1 MQPPSR
7 QRQAKASTRAVLFGD
22 GANEDPLLR
31 WASTR
36 YPPPVTFTPD
46 LPADEELFRRI
57 VEESPAAV
65 LLLTNEH
72 VPRVLYASPRVEE
85 LTGFPAEEM
94 RRHPRLWFSRLHDDD
109 AEAIS
114 ARWNHAVDDA
124 AAYKEEYRFL
134 HRNGEWRVFRDRSTP
149 VREADGSIR
158 YRQNYTEDITSERF
172 AEEQAQRSEARYR
185 ALVEHLPVIVYVDSD
200 EAEPRSLYVSPNSRE
215 ILGYDPGD
223 FLADPALWFD
233 SMHPGDLP
241 RVRAAWAEA
250 IATRQ
255 PFHAEY
261 RDVKPDGT
269 VVWVRDDSML
279 VRGDED
285 EPLFWQGVLLDITA
299 EREATRDLR
308 RSETR
313 YRTLVDQVPA
323 IMYEMGPDDERR
335 TLFVSP
341 HVEEILGYPR
351 QEWLDQPDI
360 WVELLHPDHR
370 EQELAA
376 HDLHNE
382 TGEPWQREY
391 RLIASDGR
399 EVWVRD
405 HAELVT
411 DPDGPRWLGVMLD
424 ISPQKQAEEMLR
436 LANEELEMRVL
447 TRTAELEDANEMM
460 NLEIGERRRVE
471 TELRAA
477 EERLRAVIEHLPG
490 VIYTWRVPTPEDS
503 EHTQT
508 GTYTS
513 PQIEDLLGFTPE
525 EWDGRFWET
534 RVHPHDRERVL
545 ASAQRSR
552 ETGALFDQEFRYLD
566 KAGRVVWVLERAA
579 LLSRDEG
586 GRARWFQGMI
596 LDISDRKAAEANA
609 AEAEER
615 FRAVL
620 EDGPVATYVYELL
633 PGDPPRAAMRYLS
646 PQIGEMVGYPVSHWA
661 GRPEVWL
668 EMTHP
673 DDRDQIV
680 SAFANWTEGRPWNL
694 QYRVIAADG
703 RIVWLLDRGRTT
715 EHHDD
720 GTPRVFQGAI
730 VDITE
735 LKEELE
741 ALRAQESALRSI
753 VETTPAV
760 PWTEMIDPR
769 TGRARF
775 TYIGPEAQAVFGYTA
790 EELMAETA
798 HFTRLVHPD
807 DRARVLAASE
817 RCEQT
822 GDPWNELYRVL
833 HRDGSVR
840 WVLSC
845 GRHTADSPSTWHG
858 TTIDVTRHIEHG
870 TLPLRVGEATPRG

>member
-1 MQPPSR
+1 MTSTVGEPPDEG
-7 QRQAKASTRAVLFGD
+7 LFQ
-22 GANEDPLLR
+22 
-31 WASTR
+31 
-36 YPPPVTFTPD
+36 
-46 LPADEELFRRI
+46 RI
-57 VEESPAAV
+57 VEDAPSGV
-65 LLLTNEH
+65 LVLTNER
-72 VPRVLYASPRVEE
+72 VPRVVYASPRMEE
-85 LTGFPAEEM
+85 FTGFSVDELRAQPD
-94 RRHPRLWFSRLHDDD
+94 LWLARMHEDD
-109 AEAIS
+109 AKAAS
-114 ARWNHAVDDA
+114 DRWNDAVA
-124 AAYKEEYRFL
+124 SGRRFTAEYRFL
-134 HRNGEWRVFRDRSTP
+134 HRNGEWRVFRDTSWP
-149 VREADGSIR
+149 VLEADGTIR
-158 YRQNYTEDITSERF
+158 HRQIFTEDITSKRF
-172 AEEQAQRSEARYR
+172 AEEQAHRSEARYR
-185 ALVEHLPVIVYVDSD
+185 ALVEHLPVVVYVDTD
-200 EAEPRSLYVSPNSRE
+200 EQTPRSLYVSPNSRE
-215 ILGYDPGD
+215 VLGYEPRE
-223 FLADPALWFD
+223 FLADPALWFE
-233 SMHPGDLP
+233 SMHPDDLP

-250 IATRQ
+250 LATRE

-261 RDVKPDGT
+261 RQVKPDGT

-279 VRGDED
+279 VRDDEG

-299 EREATRDLR
+299 EREAALELR
-308 RSETR
+308 QSETR

-360 WVELLHPDHR
+360 WVELLHTDDR

-376 HDLHNE
+376 HDRHNE

-424 ISPQKQAEEMLR
+424 ITPQKQAEEMLR

-447 TRTAELEDANEMM
+447 TRTAELEDANEML

-477 EERLRAVIEHLPG
+477 EERMRAVIEHLPG
-490 VIYTWRVPTPEDS
+490 VIYTWRVPAAEDS
-503 EHTQT
+503 EHTDT

-534 RVHPHDRERVL
+534 RVHPHDRERVM
-545 ASAQRSR
+545 AATRRSR
-552 ETGALFDQEFRYLD
+552 ETGALFDEEFRYLD

-586 GRARWFQGMI
+586 GMARWFQGMI
-596 LDISDRKAAEANA
+596 LDISDRKQAEESVAA
-609 AEAEER
+609 AEER

-633 PGDPPRAAMRYLS
+633 PGDPPQVEMRYLS

-673 DDRDQIV
+673 DDRDRV
-680 SAFANWTEGRPWNL
+680 MAAFANWTDGNPWNL

-703 RIVWLLDRGRTT
+703 HIVWLLDRGRVT
-715 EHHDD
+715 ERDDD
-720 GTPRVFQGAI
+720 GTPRVFQGAF

-735 LKEELE
+735 IKEELE
-741 ALRAQESALRSI
+741 SLRAHESLLRSI

-760 PWTEMIDPR
+760 PWTEVVDPL

-775 TYIGPEAQAVFGYTA
+775 TYIGPEAKAVFGYTA
-790 EELMAETA
+790 EELMTETG

-817 RCEQT
+817 RCQQT
-822 GDPWNELYRVL
+822 GEPWNELYRVL

-840 WVLSC
+840 WVLSR
-845 GRHTADSPSTWHG
+845 GRRTADSPTTWHG
-858 TTIDVTRHIEHG
+858 TAMDVTRHVERDG
-870 TLPLRVGEATPRG
+870 LPVRIGEAAPQDRG

>member
-1 MQPPSR
+1 M
-7 QRQAKASTRAVLFGD
+7 T
-22 GANEDPLLR
+22 
-31 WASTR
+31 W
-36 YPPPVTFTPD
+36 TPD
-46 LPADEELFRRI
+46 LPHDEELFRRI
-57 VEESPAAV
+57 VEGSPAAV
-65 LLLTNEH
+65 LLLTNDP

-85 LTGFPAEEM
+85 LTGFPADEL
-94 RRHPRLWFSRLHDDD
+94 RSHPRLWFSRLHDDD
-109 AEAIS
+109 AAAIS
-114 ARWNHAVDDA
+114 ARWNHAVDTA
-124 AAYKEEYRFL
+124 ADYSEEYRFL
-134 HRNGEWRVFRDRSTP
+134 HRSGRWRFFRDRSTP

-158 YRQNYTEDITSERF
+158 YRQSFTEDITSERF

-200 EAEPRSLYVSPNSRE
+200 EEAPRSLYVSPNSRE

-223 FLADPALWFD
+223 FLADPDLWFD
-233 SMHPGDLP
+233 SMHSDDLP
-241 RVRAAWAEA
+241 HVRAAWAEA
-250 IATRQ
+250 IATRE

-279 VRGDED
+279 VLGDEG

-299 EREATRDLR
+299 EHEAARDLR

-341 HVEEILGYPR
+341 NVEEILGYPR

-360 WVELLHPDHR
+360 WAELLHPDDR

-382 TGEPWQREY
+382 TSEPWQRLY

-424 ISPQKQAEEMLR
+424 ITPQKEAEELLS

-460 NLEIGERRRVE
+460 NLEIGERRRAE

-477 EERLRAVIEHLPG
+477 EERLRAVIEHLPV
-490 VIYTWRVPTPEDS
+490 VIYTWRVARQEDA
-503 EHTQT
+503 ELTDT

-513 PQIEDLLGFTPE
+513 PQIEDLLGYTQE
-525 EWDGRFWET
+525 EWDGTFWET
-534 RVHPHDRERVL
+534 RVHPHDRDRVL
-545 ASAQRSR
+545 AAAQRSR
-552 ETGALFDQEFRYLD
+552 EAGVVFNEEFRYLD

-586 GRARWFQGMI
+586 GGARWFQGMI
-596 LDISDRKAAEANA
+596 LDISERKRAEAHA

-615 FRAVL
+615 FRAML
-620 EDGPVATYVYELL
+620 EDGPIATYVYEVM
-633 PGDPPRAAMRYLS
+633 PGDPPRIEMRYLS
-646 PQIGEMVGYPVSHWA
+646 PQIGEIVGYPVSHWA

-673 DDRDQIV
+673 DDRQQIMA
-680 SAFANWTEGRPWNL
+680 AFANWTEGQPWNL

-703 RIVWLLDRGRTT
+703 HIVWLLDRGRAT
-715 EHHDD
+715 ERDDD
-720 GTPRVFQGAI
+720 GSPRVFQGAI

-735 LKEELE
+735 LREELE
-741 ALRAQESALRSI
+741 GLRTQESLFRSI
-753 VETTPAV
+753 VETAPAV
-760 PWTEMIDPR
+760 PWTEVVDPR

-775 TYIGPEAQAVFGYTA
+775 TYIGPEAHAMFGYTA
-790 EELMAETA
+790 EELMAETG

-807 DRARVLAASE
+807 DRARVLAASD
-817 RCEQT
+817 RCKQT
-822 GDPWNELYRVL
+822 GGPWDELYRVL

-840 WVLSC
+840 WVLSRA
-845 GRHTADSPSTWHG
+845 RHADDPPSTWHG
-858 TTIDVTRHIEHG
+858 TAIDVTRHIERDV
-870 TLPLRVGEATPRG
+870 LPLRVGEATTDD

>member
-1 MQPPSR
+1 MT
-7 QRQAKASTRAVLFGD
+7 STPG
-22 GANEDPLLR
+22 
-31 WASTR
+31 
-36 YPPPVTFTPD
+36 
-46 LPADEELFRRI
+46 LPNDEELFRRI

-85 LTGFPAEEM
+85 LTGFRADEL
-94 RRHPRLWFSRLHDDD
+94 RAHPRLWFSRLHDDD
-109 AEAIS
+109 APVIG
-114 ARWNHAVDDA
+114 ARWNHAVDTA
-124 AAYKEEYRFL
+124 AAYSEEYRFL
-134 HRNGEWRVFRDRSTP
+134 HRSGEWRVFRDRSTP

-158 YRQNYTEDITSERF
+158 YQQHYTEDITSERF
-172 AEEQAQRSEARYR
+172 AEKQAQRSEARYR

-200 EAEPRSLYVSPNSRE
+200 EATPRSLYVSPNSRE

-223 FLADPALWFD
+223 FLADPDLWFD
-233 SMHPGDLP
+233 SMHPDDLP

-250 IATRQ
+250 IATRE

-261 RDVKPDGT
+261 RDVKPDGA

-279 VRGDED
+279 VHGDED
-285 EPLFWQGVLLDITA
+285 GPLFWQGVLRDITA

-360 WVELLHPDHR
+360 WAELLHPDDR

-376 HDLHNE
+376 HDRHNE

-391 RLIASDGR
+391 RLIASDGH

-424 ISPQKQAEEMLR
+424 ITPQKQAEDLLR

-447 TRTAELEDANEMM
+447 TRTAELEDTNEMM

-471 TELRAA
+471 GELRGT
-477 EERLRAVIEHLPG
+477 EEQLRALIEHLPG
-490 VIYTWRVPTPEDS
+490 VIYTWRVPAPEDT
-503 EHTQT
+503 EHTDVL
-508 GTYTS
+508 TYTS
-513 PQIEDLLGFTPE
+513 PQIKDLLGYTQE
-525 EWDGRFWET
+525 EWEDGRFWET
-534 RVHPHDRERVL
+534 RVHPHDRDRVL
-545 ASAQRSR
+545 AATQRSR
-552 ETGALFDQEFRYLD
+552 ETGALFNEEFRYLD

-596 LDISDRKAAEANA
+596 LDISDRKRAEASA
-609 AEAEER
+609 EEAEER

-620 EDGPVATYVYELL
+620 EDGPLATYVYELL
-633 PGDPPRAAMRYLS
+633 PGDPPRVEMRYLS
-646 PQIGEMVGYPVSHWA
+646 PQIGDMVGYPASHWA
-661 GRPEVWL
+661 GRPEAWL

-673 DDRDQIV
+673 DDRGQITA
-680 SAFANWTEGRPWNL
+680 AFANWTEGRPWNL
-694 QYRVIAADG
+694 EYRVIAADG
-703 RIVWLLDRGRTT
+703 RVVWLLDRGRAT
-715 EHHDD
+715 ERDDD
-720 GTPRVFQGAI
+720 GSPRVFQGAI

-735 LKEELE
+735 LREELE
-741 ALRAQESALRSI
+741 SLRAQESLLRSI

-760 PWTEMIDPR
+760 PWTEVIDPR
-769 TGRARF
+769 TDRARF
-775 TYIGPEAQAVFGYTA
+775 TYIGPEAHAMFGYTA
-790 EELMAETA
+790 EELIAETG

-817 RCEQT
+817 RCIQT
-822 GDPWNELYRVL
+822 GGPWNELYRVL

-845 GRHTADSPSTWHG
+845 GRRTADSPSTWHG
-858 TTIDVTRHIEHG
+858 TAIDVTRHVERDG
-870 TLPLRVGEATPRG
+870 PPLRVEATTD

>member
-1 MQPPSR
+1 MTTTPGLPR
-7 QRQAKASTRAVLFGD
+7 D
-22 GANEDPLLR
+22 ED
-31 WASTR
+31 
-36 YPPPVTFTPD
+36 
-46 LPADEELFRRI
+46 LFRRI

-85 LTGFPAEEM
+85 ITGYTDDELRA
-94 RRHPRLWFSRLHDDD
+94 HPGLWFSRMHDDD
-109 AEAIS
+109 APTIG
-114 ARWNHAVDDA
+114 ARWNHTVDA
-124 AAYKEEYRFL
+124 GTPYNEEYRFR
-134 HRNGEWRVFRDRSTP
+134 HRSGEWRVFRDRSTP
-149 VREADGSIR
+149 VREPDGSIR
-158 YRQNYTEDITSERF
+158 YRQSYTEDITSERF
-172 AEEQAQRSEARYR
+172 ALEQAERSEARYR
-185 ALVEHLPVIVYVDSD
+185 ALVERLPVIVYVDSD
-200 EAEPRSLYVSPNSRE
+200 EESPRSLYVSPNSRE
-215 ILGYDPGD
+215 ILGYEPRE
-223 FLADPALWFD
+223 FLADPDLWFD
-233 SMHPGDLP
+233 SMHADDLP

-250 IATRQ
+250 IATRE

-279 VRGDED
+279 VRDDEGA
-285 EPLFWQGVLLDITA
+285 PLFWQGVLLDITA
-299 EREATRDLR
+299 ERQAARDLR

-341 HVEEILGYPR
+341 QVEEILGYPR

-360 WVELLHPDHR
+360 WVELLHPDDR

-376 HDLHNE
+376 HDRHNE

-405 HAELVT
+405 HADLIV
-411 DPDGPRWLGVMLD
+411 DHDGSRWLGVMLD
-424 ISPQKQAEEMLR
+424 ISPLKQAEELLR
-436 LANEELEMRVL
+436 LANEDLEMRVL

-490 VIYTWRVPTPEDS
+490 VIYTWRVPAPDDS
-503 EHTQT
+503 ARTDIL
-508 GTYTS
+508 TYTS
-513 PQIEDLLGFTPE
+513 PQIENLLGFTPD
-525 EWDGRFWET
+525 EWEDGRFWET
-534 RVHPHDRERVL
+534 RVHPHDRDRVL
-545 ASAQRSR
+545 AATQRSR
-552 ETGALFDQEFRYLD
+552 ETGVVFNEEFRYLD

-586 GRARWFQGMI
+586 GRVRWFQGLI
-596 LDISDRKAAEANA
+596 LDISARKRAEAEA

-633 PGDPPRAAMRYLS
+633 PGDPPRVEMRYLS

-668 EMTHP
+668 EMVHP
-673 DDRDQIV
+673 DDRDRV
-680 SAFANWTEGRPWNL
+680 MAAFANWTEGRPWSL

-703 RIVWLLDRGRTT
+703 RIVWLLDRGRVT
-715 EHHDD
+715 ERDVD
-720 GTPRVFQGAI
+720 GTPRVFQGAF

-741 ALRAQESALRSI
+741 SLRAQESLLRSI
-753 VETTPAV
+753 VETAPAV
-760 PWTEMIDPR
+760 PWAEAIDPR

-775 TYIGPEAQAVFGYTA
+775 TYIGPGAEAMFGYTA
-790 EELMAETA
+790 EELLAETS

-817 RCEQT
+817 RCKQT
-822 GDPWNELYRVL
+822 GAPWNELYRVL

-845 GRHTADSPSTWHG
+845 GRRTDDSSTWHG
-858 TTIDVTRHIEHG
+858 TAIDVTRHIERDG
-870 TLPLRVGEATPRG
+870 LPVRIGEAPTED